1 MATQYASRET
11 PTLDANT
18 TTITAALALAGLQIG
33 LFAWLKA
40 DIGAL
45 ADRMI
50 TVERDVARI
59 ESEVAF
65 MRGQFSLAFPATKK
79 SKTGAEGDSE

>member
-1 MATQYASRET
+1 MS
-11 PTLDANT
+11 TLDANT

-65 MRGQFSLAFPATKK
+65 LRGRFSLAFPARSQTK
-79 SKTGAEGDSE
+79 SAAEGDSE

>member
-1 MATQYASRET
+1 M
-11 PTLDANT
+11 DANT

-45 ADRMI
+45 VTRLV
-50 TVERDVARI
+50 TVER
-59 ESEVAF
+59 EVAF
-65 MRGQFSLAFPATKK
+65 IRGQLSQALPAPTQ
-79 SKTGAEGDSE
+79 SKATAEDVSA

>member
-1 MATQYASRET
+1 MPPLNAHI
-11 PTLDANT
+11 

-45 ADRMI
+45 DDRLV
-50 TVERDVARI
+50 TVER
-59 ESEVAF
+59 EVAF
-65 MRGQFSLAFPATKK
+65 IRGQLSQALPAPTRSK
-79 SKTGAEGDSE
+79 SAAEGGSG

>member
-1 MATQYASRET
+1 MSQ
-11 PTLDANT
+11 LDAKT

-45 ADRMI
+45 DARLV
-50 TVERDVARI
+50 TVER
-59 ESEVAF
+59 EVAF
-65 MRGQFSLAFPATKK
+65 IRGQLSQALPAPTR
-79 SKTGAEGDSE
+79 SKAAAGDDSA